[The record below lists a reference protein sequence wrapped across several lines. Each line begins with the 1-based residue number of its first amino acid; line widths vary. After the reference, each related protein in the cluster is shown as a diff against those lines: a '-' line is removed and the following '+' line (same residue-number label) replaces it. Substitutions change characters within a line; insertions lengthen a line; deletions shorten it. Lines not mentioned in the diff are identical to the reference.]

1 MTAARAEEP
10 MNTSCVYHMTHA
22 LIKNLRQKF
31 TALIQGNCG
40 FWDFKGTFYLKCL
53 RIYAS
58 KYLIFTYLLRVL
70 KDMQKKNLSFS
81 VLIDFFKF
89 SFPHLHKVFVFK
101 QDNLF
106 YKLQIHNS
114 INHIPNKSVA
124 TGERF

>member
-70 KDMQKKNLSFS
+70 KDMQKKICL
-81 VLIDFFKF
+81 L
-89 SFPHLHKVFVFK
+89 VF
-101 QDNLF
+101 
-106 YKLQIHNS
+106 
-114 INHIPNKSVA
+114 
-124 TGERF
+124 